1 MVVSGSFNRLMLPK
15 IKDAAARLQE
25 LGYTVLAPLFD
36 RVEDVGGVFPVLDT
50 DDRARSPRELER
62 SYLTAIGHAALH
74 VIVCRDDGR
83 IGRSAAAEGAYAAAH
98 DTARIVTTMS
108 SSEEKPTIWFAEEL
122 LEEERAVLEGL
133 PWENVNLYSTGVVPL
148 LERGVEGA
156 ALSLLP
162 EQRVAL
168 VGTYERLL
176 SELSDMPLNQR

>member
-1 MVVSGSFNRLMLPK
+1 
-15 IKDAAARLQE
+15 
-25 LGYTVLAPLFD
+25 
-36 RVEDVGGVFPVLDT
+36 VGGVFPVLDT

-83 IGRSAAAEGAYAAAH
+83 IGRSAAAEGAYAVAH

-108 SSEEKPTIWFAEEL
+108 SSGEKPTIWFAEEL

-148 LERGVEGA
+148 LE
-156 ALSLLP
+156 
-162 EQRVAL
+162 
-168 VGTYERLL
+168 
-176 SELSDMPLNQR
+176 